1 MTMAFMK
8 TKKNKRANKKTAG
21 QKIRIR
27 RRSKPNVPPNKPTHK
42 RASRTE

>member
-1 MTMAFMK
+1 MTMASMK
-8 TKKNKRANKKTAG
+8 TKKNKRANKKSVG

-27 RRSKPNVPPNKPTHK
+27 RRSKPDVPPNKPIHK